1 MFSTFMDKNSKI
13 FVAGHRGLV
22 GSAIIRQLEKQGCKN
37 IVIRNRIQLDL
48 RIQKD
53 VDEFF
58 VEERPEYVFL
68 GAAKVGGIGYN
79 KQVPADFIRENLQIQ
94 TNVIDSAYRNGCK
107 KLLFLGSA
115 CIYPKLAPVPIKEEY
130 LMTGPLEETNISYS
144 LAKIAGYMMCKKY
157 TEQYGFSTV
166 SVMPNNLYGINDN
179 FILEQCHVI
188 PSFINKFVS
197 AKDKNFP
204 NVTCFGDGSPT
215 REFLFSDDLADGLI
229 FLMNNYSDPEVIN
242 IGPNRE
248 VSIKELSGL
257 ISGQVGYD
265 GELIWDITKPNGT
278 PRRALDTSKMNSLG
292 WKASTS
298 LEDGLKITIGWF
310 LKNRSNYVR
319 V

>member
-1 MFSTFMDKNSKI
+1 MDSESKI

-22 GSAIIRQLEKQGCKN
+22 GSAIIRQLEQQGYNN
-37 IVIRNRIQLDL
+37 IVTKNRTQLDL

-58 VEERPEYVFL
+58 ATERPEYVFL

-130 LMTGPLEETNISYS
+130 LMTGPLEETNSAYS

-179 FILEQCHVI
+179 FIIEQCHVI
-188 PSFINKFVS
+188 PSFINKFAT
-197 AKDKNFP
+197 AKDKNLP
-204 NVTCFGDGSPT
+204 TVTCFGDGSPT

-229 FLMNNYSDPEVIN
+229 FLMNNYTDPEIIN
-242 IGPNRE
+242 IGPDRE
-248 VSIKELSGL
+248 VSIKELSEL
-257 ISGQVGYD
+257 ISRAIGYE
-265 GELIWDITKPNGT
+265 GELIWDTTKPNGT
-278 PRRALDTSKMNSLG
+278 PRRALDISKMNSLG

-298 LEDGLKITIGWF
+298 LEEGLKITIDWF

>member
-1 MFSTFMDKNSKI
+1 MDSNSKI

-22 GSAIIRQLEKQGCKN
+22 GSAIIRQLERNGYKN
-37 IVIRNRIQLDL
+37 IITRNKSQLDL

-58 VEERPEYVFL
+58 IEERPEYVFL

-94 TNVIDSAYRNGCK
+94 TNVIDSAYRNRCK

-157 TEQYGFSTV
+157 TEQYGFETV

-179 FILEQCHVI
+179 FIIEQCHVI
-188 PSFINKFVS
+188 PSFINKFAT
-197 AKDKNFP
+197 AKDKNL
-204 NVTCFGDGSPT
+204 NTVTCFGDGSPT

-229 FLMNNYSDPEVIN
+229 FLMNNYSNPDIIN

-248 VSIKELSGL
+248 VSIRELSEL
-257 ISGQVGYD
+257 ISKEIGYD
-265 GELIWDITKPNGT
+265 GEIIWDITKPNGT

-292 WKASTS
+292 WKAKTS
-298 LEDGLKITIGWF
+298 LEDGIKITIEWF
-310 LKNRSNYVR
+310 VKNRGNYVR
-319 V
+319 I

>member
-1 MFSTFMDKNSKI
+1 MDSDSKI

-37 IVIRNRIQLDL
+37 IVTRNRTQLDL
-48 RIQKD
+48 RIQNN

-58 VEERPEYVFL
+58 IEERPEYVFL

-94 TNVIDSAYRNGCK
+94 TNVIDNAYRNGCK

-157 TEQYGFSTV
+157 TEQYGFQTI

-188 PSFINKFVS
+188 PSFINKFAT
-197 AKDKNFP
+197 AKDKNLP
-204 NVTCFGDGSPT
+204 NVSCFGDGSPT

-229 FLMNNYSDPEVIN
+229 FLMNNYSDPEIIN

-248 VSIKELSGL
+248 VSIKELSEL
-257 ISGQVGYD
+257 VSREVGYD

-278 PRRALDTSKMNSLG
+278 PRRALDTSKMNDLG
-292 WKASTS
+292 WKAPTS
-298 LEDGLKITIGWF
+298 LEDGLKITIDWF

>member
-1 MFSTFMDKNSKI
+1 MEKTSKI

-22 GSAIIRQLEKQGCKN
+22 GSAIIRKLNSSGYNNCLT
-37 IVIRNRIQLDL
+37 RSRSQLDL

-53 VDEFF
+53 VDDFF
-58 VEERPEYVFL
+58 AEERPEYVFL

-79 KQVPADFIRENLQIQ
+79 KVIPADFIRENLQIQ

-115 CIYPKLAPVPIKEEY
+115 CIYPKHATIPIKEEY

-197 AKDKNFP
+197 AKDYNLE

-215 REFLFSDDLADGLI
+215 REFLFSDDLADGLV
-229 FLMNNYSDPEVIN
+229 FLMNNYDDPEIIN
-242 IGPNRE
+242 IGPERE
-248 VSIKELSGL
+248 VSIKELSEI
-257 ISGQVGYD
+257 ISNLVGYN
-265 GELIWDITKPNGT
+265 GNLIWDTTKPNGT
-278 PRRALDTSKMNSLG
+278 PRRALDTSKMSALG
-292 WKASTS
+292 WKAKTS
-298 LEDGLKITIGWF
+298 LEDGLKITIDWF
-310 LKNRSNYVR
+310 FKNRSNYVR
-319 V
+319 L

>member
-1 MFSTFMDKNSKI
+1 MDINSKI

-22 GSAIIRQLEKQGCKN
+22 GSALIRHLDKNNYYN
-37 IVIRNRIQLDL
+37 IVTKNKTQLDL

-58 VEERPEYVFL
+58 EQERPEYVFL

-79 KQVPADFIRENLQIQ
+79 KAIPADFIRENLQIQ
-94 TNVIDSAYRNGCK
+94 TNVIDAAYRNGCK

-130 LMTGPLEETNISYS
+130 LLTGPLEETNISYS

-157 TEQYGFSTV
+157 TEQYGFPTV

-179 FILEQCHVI
+179 FIIEQCHVI
-188 PSFINKFVS
+188 PSFVNKFVT
-197 AKDKNFP
+197 AKDKNLP
-204 NVTCFGDGSPT
+204 TVTCFGDGSPT
-215 REFLFSDDLADGLI
+215 REFLFSDDLADGLV
-229 FLMNNYSDPEVIN
+229 FLMNNYFDPEIIN
-242 IGPNRE
+242 IGPERE
-248 VSIKELSGL
+248 VSIKELSEL
-257 ISGQVGYD
+257 VASQVGYE
-265 GELIWDITKPNGT
+265 GELIWDTTKPNGT
-278 PRRALDTSKMNSLG
+278 PRRALDTSKMSSLG
-292 WKASTS
+292 WNAQTS
-298 LEDGLKITIGWF
+298 LEDGLKITIDWF